1 MCIVLVTYYLT
12 SQWVWLVRLG
22 RRLQSYKLSSVCS
35 MTVDK
40 LELYATTTNKQTKN
54 YAKKKHWPLE
64 TVVITFAHI
73 ITDVARMLYE
83 KVLMALCFGTNYSIV
98 HSYGNYIIIS
108 RMQLTAI

>member
-1 MCIVLVTYYLT
+1 
-12 SQWVWLVRLG
+12 
-22 RRLQSYKLSSVCS
+22 

-83 KVLMALCFGTNYSIV
+83 KVLMVLCLGQTIV
-98 HSYGNYIIIS
+98 
-108 RMQLTAI
+108 